1 MSGLLQLYQDGI
13 YTRSETCLR
22 ALMTL
27 GTIPVAEHLPSLP
40 KDWQQFITCPRSVI
54 GTFPTQ
60 CSIVFDSDST
70 IDDDLTR
77 YVLDYYQHLCTE
89 TEQLALRVLNLRLK
103 AENSENP
110 LIQRRLAELQRFAHD
125 DGGQQTIACGR
136 IPVRRPICQRLLRD
150 HEDET
155 FLNYCLQCEALC
167 RTPKAQMCVKCG
179 YSWHTKADG

>member
-1 MSGLLQLYQDGI
+1 M
-13 YTRSETCLR
+13 
-22 ALMTL
+22 
-27 GTIPVAEHLPSLP
+27 
-40 KDWQQFITCPRSVI
+40 
-54 GTFPTQ
+54 
-60 CSIVFDSDST
+60 FDSDST